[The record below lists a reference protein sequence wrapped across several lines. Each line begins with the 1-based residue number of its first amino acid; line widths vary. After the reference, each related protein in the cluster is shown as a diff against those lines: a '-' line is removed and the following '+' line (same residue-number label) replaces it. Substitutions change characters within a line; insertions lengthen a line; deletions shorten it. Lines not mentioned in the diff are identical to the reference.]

1 MTPFLIY
8 LMQANAVL
16 AVGCLLYLALGR
28 DTFFQ
33 VRRFL
38 LLAWGAFALAYPFL
52 SEALSFFG
60 ETEQT
65 IVIVLPIEVVVTP
78 LNTTS
83 ESLLSWSQV
92 LPIIY
97 GVGVVVFAGR
107 FLMAWF
113 SLFRLARRCPRLES
127 DGFVYYELPPGMG
140 SFSFLRRTYISA
152 SDAASPRFASVCL
165 HEAVHVRQWHT
176 LDVIWMQALSLCCWF
191 NPFVWLMTRE
201 LRRLHEYLADRG
213 AVSRSLPRRAY
224 QYAPLPPSQHSAAAY
239 LNNFNVSYLK
249 QSFKMMNRHPSHKM
263 WQVKYLFFAPLVA
276 IAFGVNVSARGIGHA
291 ETAGAENA
299 QPSDTPHVKGYV
311 TPTVGDRRVKLE
323 DVKVEQ
329 VASHAVKTPRNP
341 EIAQKKG
348 VDVTQNSE
356 QMTQITAHVM
366 KNLRYPEGAMKSGE
380 EDVCVVAFTLKA
392 DGTLGDFVVKK
403 SQNRLCAD
411 EAVRVLKTMPKLKPF
426 SVNGKPVDTKMSLP
440 IRFRMQ

>member
-1 MTPFLIY
+1 
-8 LMQANAVL
+8 MQANAVL
-16 AVGCLLYLALGR
+16 AVGFLLYLALGR

-38 LLAWGAFALAYPFL
+38 LLAWSAFALAYPFL

-60 ETEQT
+60 EVGQVIT
-65 IVIVLPIEVVVTP
+65 IVLPVEVAAAPSVVAA
-78 LNTTS
+78 
-83 ESLLSWSQV
+83 EQLLPWPQ
-92 LPIIY
+92 LLRAIY
-97 GVGVVVFAGR
+97 AAGVAVFAGR

-113 SLFRLARRCPRLES
+113 SLFRLARRCPRRERN
-127 DGFVYYELPPGMG
+127 GFVYYELPSGMG

-191 NPFVWLMTRE
+191 NPFVWLMARE

-224 QYAPLPPSQHSAAAY
+224 QYALLPPSQHSAAAF
-239 LNNFNVSYLK
+239 LNNFNVSFLK
-249 QSFKMMNRHPSHKM
+249 QRIKMMNRHPSHKM

-276 IAFGVNVSARGIGHA
+276 IAFGVNVSARGVEHTEKVG
-291 ETAGAENA
+291 TKNA
-299 QPSDTPHVKGYV
+299 QPSDTPHVTGNV
-311 TPTVGDRRVKLE
+311 APTVGDRRVKLE
-323 DVKVEQ
+323 DAKVEQ

-403 SQNRLCAD
+403 SQNRLCAA